1 MKPHIWDHR
10 MGMLRST
17 LNRHFKAIAPITTF
31 TFATLRGASH
41 SFATLKENVGAQPTL
56 QKVNRPIIDGLMVQ
70 AIYKDVVFTYQD
82 VEGLKSLVFM
92 VELVAK
98 ICPYTIVITFQS

>member
-1 MKPHIWDHR
+1 

-17 LNRHFKAIAPITTF
+17 LNKHFKAIAPI
-31 TFATLRGASH
+31 TLRGASH

-56 QKVNRPIIDGLMVQ
+56 QKVNRPIIDGL
-70 AIYKDVVFTYQD
+70 
-82 VEGLKSLVFM
+82 KSPAFM

-98 ICPYTIVITFQS
+98 ICPSYTIVITFQS

>member
-1 MKPHIWDHR
+1 
-10 MGMLRST
+10 MLQVIY
-17 LNRHFKAIAPITTF
+17 HY
-31 TFATLRGASH
+31 
-41 SFATLKENVGAQPTL
+41 
-56 QKVNRPIIDGLMVQ
+56 
-70 AIYKDVVFTYQD
+70 YKDVVFTYQD

>member
-17 LNRHFKAIAPITTF
+17 LNKHFKAIAPITTF

-56 QKVNRPIIDGLMVQ
+56 QKVNRLIIDGL
-70 AIYKDVVFTYQD
+70 
-82 VEGLKSLVFM
+82 KSPAFM

-98 ICPYTIVITFQS
+98 ICPSYTIVITFQS